1 GVTVSGTVT
10 SFNSNT
16 DEITV
21 ALYKEGSA
29 SADYTATVKGNSASY
44 TLSGVAAGTYTMKVS
59 KNNHVTR
66 EYELTVG
73 TGNVTQDVKI
83 HLKGDI
89 NGDGRVNTTDVGRA
103 NAHAKK
109 TNLLSGYELS
119 CADVSGD
126 GKVNTTDV
134 GRMNA
139 HAKKTNLMW

>member
-1 GVTVSGTVT
+1 MTEPAYET
-10 SFNSNT
+10 S
-16 DEITV
+16 
-21 ALYKEGSA
+21 
-29 SADYTATVKGNSASY
+29 VKGNTVDYSFA
-44 TLSGVAAGTYTMKVS
+44 GVAAGTYTMKVS

-73 TGNVTQDVKI
+73 TDNVTLDVKI

-109 TNLLSGYELS
+109 TNLLSGYELA

-126 GKVNTTDV
+126 SKVNTTDV